1 MNALLVGGHF
11 PLRCGQPCAS
21 STASLAEVRL
31 AEEARPSRPARSHKA
46 DYDVAGAF
54 DPSTALVPA
63 LERNISPNLLSP
75 CGLGL
80 AGRELGDLAM
90 SIALTRS
97 GFSIALSGFAV
108 ACCFLIGLQVSA
120 TTAAPSAGQTSL
132 TINRTLKS
140 DRMPLVPAITRNAVN
155 GPVETNAPTATP
167 GPKPLLLD
175 GCEPMVSAIGQS
187 PLAQIAGRCVS

>member
-1 MNALLVGGHF
+1 MLPAI
-11 PLRCGQPCAS
+11 AS
-21 STASLAEVRL
+21 SPPLAVRIIMTRREHL
-31 AEEARPSRPARSHKA
+31 I
-46 DYDVAGAF
+46 
-54 DPSTALVPA
+54 PSTALVPA
-63 LERNISPNLLSP
+63 LERNISLNFHPA

-80 AGRELGDLAM
+80 AGRELGDLANVNR
-90 SIALTRS
+90 IDPLGIFYRLI
-97 GFSIALSGFAV
+97 GI
-108 ACCFLIGLQVSA
+108 CRCRCFLIGLQVSA

>member
-1 MNALLVGGHF
+1 
-11 PLRCGQPCAS
+11 
-21 STASLAEVRL
+21 
-31 AEEARPSRPARSHKA
+31 
-46 DYDVAGAF
+46 
-54 DPSTALVPA
+54 
-63 LERNISPNLLSP
+63 
-75 CGLGL
+75 
-80 AGRELGDLAM
+80 M
-90 SIALTRS
+90 SIALSRS
-97 GFSIALSGFAV
+97 GFSIALSGVAV

-155 GPVETNAPTATP
+155 GPVEPTATP

-175 GCEPMVSAIGQS
+175 GCEPMVSAIGES

>member
-1 MNALLVGGHF
+1 
-11 PLRCGQPCAS
+11 
-21 STASLAEVRL
+21 
-31 AEEARPSRPARSHKA
+31 
-46 DYDVAGAF
+46 
-54 DPSTALVPA
+54 
-63 LERNISPNLLSP
+63 
-75 CGLGL
+75 
-80 AGRELGDLAM
+80 M

-155 GPVETNAPTATP
+155 GPVETNAPTTTP

-175 GCEPMVSAIGQS
+175 GGSRLSALKAVRRHH
-187 PLAQIAGRCVS
+187 LAALDRALQGALGTPPSDSCRA